1 VNRSLRQPAVLA
13 IAALFVLF
21 LAARVALLLGGKVFT
36 APDSW
41 VYAPQE
47 DPARNLGPLVSFIGN
62 APRPW
67 GLPAFYALF
76 PDDAARTVG
85 QWVVGT
91 IAWAAFAWEISRL
104 MRSSIARFLACAAL
118 LTLGAMNTV
127 ASWDFAIL
135 TESMSISLGLIAIT
149 LFIRWFRLG
158 KVGYLAGAVLVTI
171 WWTFIRP
178 DIRLFTMV
186 LIALLGLYGIRLVR
200 RGESLLRGRPLQAAV
215 ASVLLIGSLGWY
227 AAITP
232 SMMERFKAYDGDAL
246 PVNPLSLDEELF
258 VHRLRVI
265 TFTDP
270 ALLQVFHTDL
280 GMPSCPDTE
289 RFATRSDWATVE
301 FAQAYVGCPDMVAWG
316 KEHDHDFWG
325 TLAAAN
331 PQAFS
336 SKVLELTSYTLG
348 GQVYASAPQVVPAVA
363 ERMMFP
369 SRQYGLPIALAGI
382 GLATALALVVGARR
396 RHRFALSTGVL
407 LGGTAIA
414 SAGAAVILGTGEFA
428 RFGIQETVASRLAV
442 IILVCVALDLLVE
455 RRTPTPAPQTENEPE
470 AVSSAAG

>member
-1 VNRSLRQPAVLA
+1 MNRSLRQPAVLA

-47 DPARNLGPLVSFIGN
+47 DPARNLGPLVSLVGN

-91 IAWAAFAWEISRL
+91 LAWAAFAWEISRL
-104 MRSSIARFLACAAL
+104 MRSWLARFLACAAI

-135 TESMSISLGLIAIT
+135 TESMSISLGLVAIT
-149 LFIRWFRLG
+149 LFLRWFRLG

-178 DIRLFTMV
+178 DIRLFTIV
-186 LIALLGLYGIRLVR
+186 LIALVGVYGIRLVR
-200 RGESLLRGRPLQAAV
+200 RGESLRTGKPLQTAV
-215 ASVLLIGSLGWY
+215 AALVLIGSLGWY
-227 AAITP
+227 SAIEP
-232 SMMERFKAYDGDAL
+232 PMMERFKAYDGDAL
-246 PVNPLSLDEELF
+246 PVDPLPLDEELF

-270 ALLQVFHTDL
+270 ALLEVFHTDL
-280 GMPSCPDTE
+280 GMPRCPDTE

-316 KEHDHDFWG
+316 RQHDHALWG
-325 TLAAAN
+325 SLAAAN
-331 PQAFS
+331 PRAFS
-336 SKVLELTSYTLG
+336 GKVLELTSYTLG
-348 GQVYASAPQVVPAVA
+348 GQIYATAPQVVPGAV
-363 ERMMFP
+363 ERLMFP
-369 SRQYGLPIALAGI
+369 SRQHGLPIALAGI
-382 GLATALALVVGARR
+382 GLAAALALVAGARR
-396 RHRFALSTGVL
+396 RHRFAFTTGVL
-407 LGGTAIA
+407 LGGTAVV

-428 RFGIQETVASRLAV
+428 RFGIQETVASRLAMIV
-442 IILVCVALDLLVE
+442 LACVALDLLVQ
-455 RRTPTPAPQTENEPE
+455 RRNPAPATQTENEPE
-470 AVSSAAG
+470 AVTSAAS